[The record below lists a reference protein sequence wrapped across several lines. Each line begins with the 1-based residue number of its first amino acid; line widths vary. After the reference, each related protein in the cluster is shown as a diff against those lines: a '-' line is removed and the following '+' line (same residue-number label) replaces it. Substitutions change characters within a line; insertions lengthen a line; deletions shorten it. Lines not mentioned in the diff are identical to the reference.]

1 MCTYCAYNN
10 SINNILVI
18 VIAVAALTMDIMGK
32 QNLKKNNPCDKY
44 RVFHQNTYCAY
55 NNSIKNILVI
65 VIAVAALKMDM
76 MGKLNLKKNNRCNE
90 YRVFHQNIKIIQ

>member
-1 MCTYCAYNN
+1 MVKKTIEDGVN
-10 SINNILVI
+10 I
-18 VIAVAALTMDIMGK
+18 VIAVAALTMDVMGK
-32 QNLKKNNPCDKY
+32 QNLKKNNPCDEY
-44 RVFHQNTYCAY
+44 SCAY

-76 MGKLNLKKNNRCNE
+76 MGKLNLKKNNQCNE